1 MKNYITIDG
10 GTTNTRISIVSDGK
24 IIDTLKIKS
33 DSNTEKYKI
42 VIKDNINELLKR
54 NGYEEKDII
63 RILITGTMATA
74 EFGICPLD
82 YVVTPVNIKMLK
94 KESCEV
100 VIPEISDIPFVVI
113 RGVKTKG
120 DSLDKVDAMRGEES
134 ELAGIMSAN
143 DKSCVYM
150 LMGSHSKIIRT
161 DDNGNIIDICTMLSG
176 ELIEAVSKSTILKNT
191 LVFDGST
198 LDREFIKKGCNYCL
212 EKGFNEALF
221 KVRLLKTVFQE
232 SNSRIYSFFVG
243 AILHGEVKHIVNSDA
258 KKIVIG
264 GNKFLKDAAFM
275 LLKEYVQCDVM
286 SLSDEVVE
294 NAVPLGLV
302 KIFEYEL

>member
-1 MKNYITIDG
+1 MYNYITIDG

-33 DSNTEKYKI
+33 DSNTEKYKV
-42 VIKDNINELLKR
+42 VIKDNINELLKK
-54 NGYEEKDII
+54 NGFEEKDII
-63 RILITGTMATA
+63 RILISGTMATA
-74 EFGICPLD
+74 EFGIYPLD

-94 KESCEV
+94 EESCEV
-100 VIPEISDIPFVVI
+100 IIPEISDIPFVVI

-232 SNSRIYSFFVG
+232 SNSRIYSFFLG
-243 AILHGEVKHIVNSDA
+243 AILHGEVQYILNSDA
-258 KKIVIG
+258 EKIVVG
-264 GNKFLKDAAFM
+264 GNKFLKDAVTL
-275 LLKEYVQCDVM
+275 LLKEYVQGDVM

-294 NAVPLGLV
+294 NAVSLGLV

>member
-1 MKNYITIDG
+1 MYNYITIDG

-24 IIDTLKIKS
+24 IIDTLKFKS

-100 VIPEISDIPFVVI
+100 VMPEISTIPFVVI

-120 DSLDKVDAMRGEES
+120 DSLDKVDTMRGEES
-134 ELAGIMSAN
+134 ELAGIMSVN

-150 LMGSHSKIIRT
+150 LMGSHSKIITT
-161 DDNGNIIDICTMLSG
+161 DDNGNIVDICTMLSG
-176 ELIEAVSKSTILKNT
+176 ELIEAVSKLTILKNT
-191 LVFDGST
+191 LVFEEST
-198 LDREFIKKGCNYCL
+198 LDSEYIKKGCNYCF

-221 KVRLLKTVFQE
+221 KARLLKTVFQE
-232 SNSRIYSFFVG
+232 SNSQIYSFFLG
-243 AILHGEVKHIVNSDA
+243 AILHGEVEYILNSDA
-258 KKIVIG
+258 KKIVVG

-286 SLSDEVVE
+286 CLSDEVVE

-302 KIFEYEL
+302 KIFEYED

>member
-1 MKNYITIDG
+1 MYNYITIDG

-42 VIKDNINELLKR
+42 VIKDNINELLKK
-54 NGYEEKDII
+54 NGFEEKDII
-63 RILITGTMATA
+63 RILISGTMATA

-120 DSLDKVDAMRGEES
+120 DSLDKVDTMRGEES

-150 LMGSHSKIIRT
+150 LMGSHSKIITT
-161 DDNGNIIDICTMLSG
+161 DDNGNIVDICTMLSG
-176 ELIEAVSKSTILKNT
+176 ELIEAVSKLTILKNS
-191 LVFDGST
+191 LVFEGST
-198 LDREFIKKGCNYCL
+198 LDSEYIKKGYNYCSK
-212 EKGFNEALF
+212 KGINEALF
-221 KVRLLKTVFQE
+221 KVRVLKNIFQE
-232 SNSRIYSFFVG
+232 TNSRIYSFFLG
-243 AILHGEVKHIVNSDA
+243 AILHGEVQYILNSDA
-258 KKIVIG
+258 KKIVVG

-302 KIFEYEL
+302 KIFEHED

>member
-1 MKNYITIDG
+1 MYNYITIDG

-42 VIKDNINELLKR
+42 VIKDNINELLKK
-54 NGYEEKDII
+54 NGFEEKDII

-120 DSLDKVDAMRGEES
+120 DSLDKVDTMRGEES
-134 ELAGIMSAN
+134 ELAGIMSVN

-150 LMGSHSKIIRT
+150 LMGSHSKIITT
-161 DDNGNIIDICTMLSG
+161 DDNGNIVDICTMLSG
-176 ELIEAVSKSTILKNT
+176 ELIEAVSKLTILKNT
-191 LVFDGST
+191 LVFEEST
-198 LDREFIKKGCNYCL
+198 LDSEYIKKGCNYCF

-232 SNSRIYSFFVG
+232 SNSRIYSFFLG
-243 AILHGEVKHIVNSDA
+243 AILHGEVEYILNSDA
-258 KKIVIG
+258 KKIVVG

-286 SLSDEVVE
+286 CLSDEVVE

-302 KIFEYEL
+302 KIFEHKD

>member
-1 MKNYITIDG
+1 MYNYITIDG

-24 IIDTLKIKS
+24 IIDTRKIKS

-42 VIKDNINELLKR
+42 VIKDNINELLK
-54 NGYEEKDII
+54 NGFEEKDIL

-74 EFGICPLD
+74 EFGIYPLD
-82 YVVTPVNIKMLK
+82 YVVTPVNIAILK
-94 KESCEV
+94 RESCEV
-100 VIPEISDIPFVVI
+100 VIPEISDIPFVVV
-113 RGVKTKG
+113 RGVKTQG

-232 SNSRIYSFFVG
+232 SNSRIYSFFLG
-243 AILHGEVKHIVNSDA
+243 AILHGEVQYILNSDA
-258 KKIVIG
+258 EKIVIG
-264 GNKFLKDAAFM
+264 GNKFLKEAAFM

-286 SLSDEVVE
+286 SLSDDVVE
-294 NAVPLGLV
+294 NAVSLGLV

>member
-1 MKNYITIDG
+1 MYNYITIDG

-42 VIKDNINELLKR
+42 VIKDNINELLKK
-54 NGYEEKDII
+54 NGFEEKDIL

-74 EFGICPLD
+74 EFGIYPLD
-82 YVVTPVNIKMLK
+82 YVVTPVNIAILK
-94 KESCEV
+94 RESCEV
-100 VIPEISDIPFVVI
+100 VIPEISDIPFVVV
-113 RGVKTKG
+113 RGVKTQG

-232 SNSRIYSFFVG
+232 SNSRIYSFFLG
-243 AILHGEVKHIVNSDA
+243 AILHGEVQYILNSDA
-258 KKIVIG
+258 EKIVIG
-264 GNKFLKDAAFM
+264 GNKFLKEAAFM

-286 SLSDEVVE
+286 SLSDDVVE
-294 NAVPLGLV
+294 NAVSLGLV